1 MIIVEDNK
9 TYELRRVEEHLR
21 QRDEYY
27 RKRAAQVDPERQHI
41 LDIVHESDGDPIRI
55 TSVANQFAR
64 KTGHSWKP
72 RAETVKLKK
81 QALRIVGELINGFY
95 LERFNRKWVRWVPPD
110 NPRRKAFEQ
119 RVDEMT
125 RSFSKPNL

>member
-1 MIIVEDNK
+1 MIFVEDNK

-27 RKRAAQVDPERQHI
+27 KKRAAQVHPATQHV

-64 KTGHSWKP
+64 ETGHHWKL
-72 RAETVKLKK
+72 RKEREELKK
-81 QALRIVGELINGFY
+81 QAFSIIGELIKGFRV
-95 LERFNRKWVRWVPPD
+95 ERYRRRWVRWMPPD
-110 NPRRKAFEQ
+110 NPLRKAFERQ
-119 RVDEMT
+119 TEEM
-125 RSFSKPNL
+125 FKVHAKPNI